1 MNVIIIRVK
10 VGQIQYHFFNNYA
23 PKKKKTAVKVREGR
37 RGQQVRT
44 LTVGGK
50 NRPY

>member
-23 PKKKKTAVKVREGR
+23 PKKKKKTAVKVREGR
-37 RGQQVRT
+37 RGQ
-44 LTVGGK
+44 
-50 NRPY
+50 